1 MKKAVFLFFLLSL
14 FACKKGE
21 NDNPIEY
28 NNINGLW
35 IGLDNLSL
43 YTLSLNSENVK
54 YGNLDKEFNYPII
67 KVNYSENTFEIY
79 CKSYGF
85 FQKLKKSSNRT
96 IKIDINN
103 SLDTITFQG
112 IKYIR
117 K

>member
-1 MKKAVFLFFLLSL
+1 MEKAFLLFFLFSL
-14 FACKKGE
+14 FACKKE
-21 NDNPIEY
+21 IKDYPIEY

-35 IGLDNLSL
+35 IGLDNSSVH
-43 YTLSLNSENVK
+43 TLSLSNENVK
-54 YGNLDKEFNYPII
+54 YGNWDNEYNYPII

-85 FQKLKKSSNRT
+85 FQKLKKSNNRT

-103 SLDTITFQG
+103 SLDTITYLG